1 MIMNEY
7 ELIYVARPQLAAPEL
22 ESLSEKVSGL
32 IAKQQGEV
40 LVTEDWGRRKMAYPI
55 NKNEHGQYNY
65 INFVAPAEAPI
76 GIERLLGL
84 DDSFL
89 RYMTVRL
96 GENVDVEDRRVNAEA
111 KRKERDERRAAEA
124 EAEAIRLAERA
135 EKEAAYAAKAASRL
149 VEEAVSAEDII
160 ADTGS
165 EDSAAPAPEAAAP
178 EAKAEAPA
186 AEADAPEAK
195 ADAPEAKADAPEA
208 KADAPEAEAPEAAA
222 DGEAEDA

>member
-22 ESLSEKVSGL
+22 ESLAEKVSGL

-55 NKNEHGQYNY
+55 NKNEHGLYSY
-65 INFVAPAEAPI
+65 INFVAPAEAPV

-111 KRKERDERRAAEA
+111 KKKERDERRAAEA
-124 EAEAIRLAERA
+124 EAEAIRMAERA

-149 VEEAVSAEDII
+149 EEEAVSAEDII
-160 ADTGS
+160 ASSGDEGA
-165 EDSAAPAPEAAAP
+165 E
-178 EAKAEAPA
+178 AEAPA
-186 AEADAPEAK
+186 AEAEAPAAEAE
-195 ADAPEAKADAPEA
+195 APAAEAEAPA
-208 KADAPEAEAPEAAA
+208 AEAPEAAA

>member
-22 ESLSEKVSGL
+22 ESLAEKVSGL

-55 NKNEHGQYNY
+55 NKNEHGLYSY
-65 INFVAPAEAPI
+65 INFVAPAEAPV

-111 KRKERDERRAAEA
+111 KKKERDERRAA

-149 VEEAVSAEDII
+149 EEEAVSAEDII
-160 ADTGS
+160 ASSSDDGVV
-165 EDSAAPAPEAAAP
+165 
-178 EAKAEAPA
+178 A
-186 AEADAPEAK
+186 AEAA
-195 ADAPEAKADAPEA
+195 
-208 KADAPEAEAPEAAA
+208 APEAEAPEAEAA
-222 DGEAEDA
+222 EAEAPEAEAAEAATDGESEDA

>member
-22 ESLSEKVSGL
+22 ETLAEKVSGL
-32 IAKQQGEV
+32 IAKQKGEV

-55 NKNEHGQYNY
+55 MKNEHGQYSY
-65 INFVAPAEAPI
+65 FNFVAPADAPI
-76 GIERLLGL
+76 DIERLLGL

-111 KRKERDERRAAEA
+111 KKKERDERRAAEA
-124 EAEAIRLAERA
+124 EAEAIRMAERA

-149 VEEAVSAEDII
+149 EEEAVSAEDII
-160 ADTGS
+160 AAGGDV
-165 EDSAAPAPEAAAP
+165 AV
-178 EAKAEAPA
+178 AEEPA
-186 AEADAPEAK
+186 AE
-195 ADAPEAKADAPEA
+195 
-208 KADAPEAEAPEAAA
+208 PEAEAEAEAEPEATEVAA

>member
-22 ESLSEKVSGL
+22 ESLAEKVSGL

-55 NKNEHGQYNY
+55 NKNEHGLYSY
-65 INFVAPAEAPI
+65 INFVAPAEAPV

-111 KRKERDERRAAEA
+111 KKKERDERRAAEA

-149 VEEAVSAEDII
+149 EEEAVSAEDII
-160 ADTGS
+160 ASSSDDGVV
-165 EDSAAPAPEAAAP
+165 
-178 EAKAEAPA
+178 A
-186 AEADAPEAK
+186 AEAA
-195 ADAPEAKADAPEA
+195 
-208 KADAPEAEAPEAAA
+208 APEAEAPEAEAA
-222 DGEAEDA
+222 EAEAPEAEAAEAATDGESEDA